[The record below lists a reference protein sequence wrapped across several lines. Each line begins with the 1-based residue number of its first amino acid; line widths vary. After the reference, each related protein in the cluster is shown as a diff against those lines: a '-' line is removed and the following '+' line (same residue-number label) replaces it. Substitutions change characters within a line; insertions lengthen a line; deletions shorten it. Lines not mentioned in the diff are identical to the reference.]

1 MNDLRNDPD
10 ADPRPTMQETFAN
23 IREKFGAYFD
33 AIPDVDA
40 FVREQRGGGDRDLP
54 TADQRHADEL
64 AELRER
70 LEAIEAALHSQ
81 ANMLQVLWL
90 ERETRGPRP

>member
-10 ADPRPTMQETFAN
+10 TTPKPSDAFTNVRDQ
-23 IREKFGAYFD
+23 FGAYFD

-40 FVREQRGGGDRDLP
+40 FVREQRGGGDDRDLR
-54 TADQRHADEL
+54 TVDQRID
-64 AELRER
+64 ER
-70 LEAIEAALHSQ
+70 LKAIEAALSAQ
-81 ANMLQVLWL
+81 ANVLQVLLL